1 MSRKNHLS
9 NQKITAL
16 YCRISLDDGSQNESM
31 SISNQKLMLKDYA
44 EKNGM
49 PRYEYYVDDGYTG
62 RNFNRPSF
70 KRLIADIEAGKV
82 GCVITKDLSRL
93 GRNYIEAGSYI
104 EIFFPKHNVRYIAVT
119 DGVDSLTRQEMDI
132 TPFKN
137 ILNDMYSRD
146 ISKKVLAGRMT
157 RSRQGKFC
165 GGQPPLGLM
174 RDPEEKGHLILDP
187 DTAPTI
193 RKIYDLALNGWGC
206 MRIAKQLMEDKIPIT
221 RVKGNTECDVN
232 YYSWGSARI
241 SHILRNPF
249 YKGAHLVCR
258 THQKGIRS
266 NTYDIIPREEW
277 EVLEGCHEAIVSPED
292 WEKVQE
298 LIDRRPPI
306 MEGNAC
312 PFYNLFHGIIYCAT
326 CGKSM
331 QVRYEK
337 VGRTGKNRFTGE
349 EREPIDKAYYICQTY
364 NRLGK
369 NACTSHK
376 VEARDLYNL
385 VLKDI
390 QELAAMAL
398 KDVESFYQ
406 RISSRMERRYL
417 ADASEMEKER
427 ERLEARNREI
437 DDMFLN
443 LYTDKA
449 KGILSEQRFVKLTA
463 AMEREQEENQKQLKE
478 LTLSLRRSNEQG
490 SDVRTFIREI
500 RQYAAVRELDEGI
513 LNRLISRIL
522 VGEVKKI
529 DGEKFQE
536 IKIIYNFVGE
546 IPAVTE

>member
-1 MSRKNHLS
+1 
-9 NQKITAL
+9 
-16 YCRISLDDGSQNESM
+16 
-31 SISNQKLMLKDYA
+31 
-44 EKNGM
+44 
-49 PRYEYYVDDGYTG
+49 
-62 RNFNRPSF
+62 
-70 KRLIADIEAGKV
+70 
-82 GCVITKDLSRL
+82 
-93 GRNYIEAGSYI
+93 
-104 EIFFPKHNVRYIAVT
+104 
-119 DGVDSLTRQEMDI
+119 
-132 TPFKN
+132 
-137 ILNDMYSRD
+137 
-146 ISKKVLAGRMT
+146 
-157 RSRQGKFC
+157 
-165 GGQPPLGLM
+165 
-174 RDPEEKGHLILDP
+174 
-187 DTAPTI
+187 
-193 RKIYDLALNGWGC
+193 

-312 PFYNLFHGIIYCAT
+312 PFYNLFHCIIYCAT

-369 NACTSHK
+369 DACTSHK

-417 ADASEMEKER
+417 ADASEMQKECD
-427 ERLEARNREI
+427 RLEARNQEI
-437 DDMFLN
+437 DSMFMS
-443 LYTDKA
+443 LYTDKT
-449 KGILSEQRFVKLTA
+449 KGILTEQRFLKLTA
-463 AMEREQEENQKQLKE
+463 TLEQEQEANRKRIQE
-478 LTLSLRRSNEQG
+478 LALVMRRTDEQE
-490 SDVRTFIREI
+490 SDVRTFMQEI
-500 RQYAAVRELDEGI
+500 RRYAAIQELDEAV
-513 LNRLISRIL
+513 LNRLISKIL
-522 VGEVKKI
+522 VGEVRKMDGHKCQEVKI
-529 DGEKFQE
+529 V
-536 IKIIYNFVGE
+536 YNFVGE
-546 IPAVTE
+546 ISI

>member
-1 MSRKNHLS
+1 MSRKNNLL

-221 RVKGNTECDVN
+221 RVKSNTECDVN

-369 NACTSHK
+369 NSCTSHK

-478 LTLSLRRSNEQG
+478 LTLSLRRSNEQE

>member
-31 SISNQKLMLKDYA
+31 SISNQKLLLKDYA

-193 RKIYDLALNGWGC
+193 RKIFDLALNGWGC

-221 RVKGNTECDVN
+221 RVKSNTECDVN

-369 NACTSHK
+369 DACTSHK

-417 ADASEMEKER
+417 ADASEMQKECD
-427 ERLEARNREI
+427 RLEARNQEI
-437 DDMFLN
+437 DSMFMS
-443 LYTDKA
+443 LYTDKT
-449 KGILSEQRFVKLTA
+449 KGILTEQRFLKLTA
-463 AMEREQEENQKQLKE
+463 TLEQEQEANRKRIQE
-478 LTLSLRRSNEQG
+478 LALVMRRTDEQE
-490 SDVRTFIREI
+490 SDVRTFMQEI
-500 RQYAAVRELDEGI
+500 RRYAAIQELDEAV
-513 LNRLISRIL
+513 LNRLISKIL
-522 VGEVKKI
+522 VGEVRKMDGHKCQEVKI
-529 DGEKFQE
+529 V
-536 IKIIYNFVGE
+536 YNFVGE
-546 IPAVTE
+546 ISI

>member
-1 MSRKNHLS
+1 MSRKNNLS

-31 SISNQKLMLKDYA
+31 SISNQKLLLKDYA

-369 NACTSHK
+369 DACTSHK

-478 LTLSLRRSNEQG
+478 LALSLRRSNEQEG
-490 SDVRTFIREI
+490 DVRTFIREI

-522 VGEVKKI
+522 VGEVKKV